1 MKKLKL
7 VLSTVIV
14 FVLAFVF
21 VACQPGD
28 STDPMVGVWESEAY
42 SFENTEIIFSVEL
55 KEDGTF
61 KYSEKFD
68 GAKYSKN
75 GEWTF
80 ENDVLTLKFNN
91 KGLPADEAFPDITFE
106 YKDDKLVSEDSFYF
120 IIELEKK

>member
-21 VACQPGD
+21 VACQPGG

-42 SFENTEIIFSVEL
+42 SFQNIEIVFSVEL
-55 KEDGTF
+55 KDDGTF
-61 KYSEKFD
+61 KYSEKVE
-68 GAKYSKN
+68 GEKYSKK

-80 ENDVLTLKFNN
+80 EDDILTLKFNN
-91 KGLPADEAFPDITFE
+91 KGEFKKAD
-106 YKDDKLVSEDSFYF
+106 Y
-120 IIELEKK
+120 